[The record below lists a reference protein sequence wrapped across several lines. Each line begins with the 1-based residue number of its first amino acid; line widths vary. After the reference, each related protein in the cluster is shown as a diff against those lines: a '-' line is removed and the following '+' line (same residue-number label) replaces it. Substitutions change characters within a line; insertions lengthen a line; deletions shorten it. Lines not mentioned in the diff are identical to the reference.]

1 MSQRMPTTTARPG
14 RQASSPAFCLIAA
27 LNGLDE
33 DRIDGQ
39 CVLQCAPL
47 SGNQATVWIT
57 SLPLILGGNDAM
69 DRRSFLTRAGVTASV
84 AATFPS
90 SHRPEYPRT

>member
-1 MSQRMPTTTARPG
+1 MSQRMPTHDGPPR
-14 RQASSPAFCLIAA
+14 SPSLLAALCLIAA

>member
-1 MSQRMPTTTARPG
+1 MSQRMPTHDGPPR
-14 RQASSPAFCLIAA
+14 SPSLLATLCLIAA

-39 CVLQCAPL
+39 CVLPCAPL

-57 SLPLILGGNDAM
+57 SLPKPK
-69 DRRSFLTRAGVTASV
+69 TQ
-84 AATFPS
+84 
-90 SHRPEYPRT
+90 